1 VDLQRDLDGINCI
14 WFWLTFK
21 LPMIFEL
28 QIYRL
33 IEFDINKNPKKLGL
47 RIHSI
52 FIVFCIEL

>member
-1 VDLQRDLDGINCI
+1 
-14 WFWLTFK
+14 
-21 LPMIFEL
+21 MIFEL